1 MALQWNALEA
11 DRVGLPEDAR
21 TFRARMGTY
30 QEQVNAIRKKR
41 ETAEQYW
48 QDLEK
53 KYLALKDGTQ
63 KKIADLNKQVSQLQG
78 EVREVASQPR
88 TGASLSL
95 RLSGRGTIRRRP
107 SLSGLPPCRQ
117 GRIPS
122 LPAPFHRVRCL
133 CL

>member
-41 ETAEQYW
+41 ATAEQYW

-63 KKIADLNKQVSQLQG
+63 KKIADLKMCIRDRSWMAREKSSSPSAFFGGAVRMHTFPRSLQK
-78 EVREVASQPR
+78 
-88 TGASLSL
+88 GAVMTRSPGLILSL
-95 RLSGRGTIRRRP
+95 IH
-107 SLSGLPPCRQ
+107 
-117 GRIPS
+117 I
-122 LPAPFHRVRCL
+122 
-133 CL
+133 